1 MASIIQLILDAK
13 NNASPALKQIASD
26 LQHLDKAV
34 GTLNKIAT
42 LDLGLTGLQ
51 AAFSTIQQ
59 ITQAVA
65 DTSQAGAQYDR
76 LAKSFGNL
84 AAEHNVGGQAIVS
97 AIDEVTQGTLSYQT
111 IMQQANNA
119 MLLGVA
125 DTADE
130 FSTLAKIAVDRGRAM
145 GISME
150 YAFESIVKG
159 VGRLSPL
166 ILDNLGIVLDA
177 DKTYGEFAK
186 TLGKAA
192 DDLTDAEKRMALL
205 ERLKQEVANFDS
217 SQVLDAAGSWEK
229 FTASIANATA
239 ETGNWINK
247 NTQLPGILNAIS
259 DAIDDFSTNSSSSM
273 AAQLKEID
281 GNIEEAVK
289 KVHEFQKAK
298 ADFDEQWKN
307 ADDFGK
313 FWLSVS
319 NDSSAALNTWEE
331 KLDAL
336 VKKRTEILTGGAG
349 SSTWNMAPSMLLAP
363 EISAA
368 ETLDAEYAK
377 ISDTLVNR
385 YAKAAGLTNEKSR
398 ENIQIMIQQRGSYE
412 SAAQGIMN
420 AVTALEA
427 FKQKTIAVNNLISG
441 TLSSIEGAALQAYV
455 DSGFDSSVI
464 DSYHAINEQVKG
476 LESSLKG
483 MNEID
488 AKFYMRQV
496 AEEGSAGFKAITEYA
511 NESGKSVG
519 GVATKTKQLTKE
531 FQDLQSTVGSIVSSA
546 YSDIGGADLS
556 QFLPYQD
563 QPGEDA
569 KRIASVM
576 VEGWDSEWVD
586 YFKNKF
592 PDLFSQYMGEA
603 GGDIQAASAMLL
615 KDFQDGLR
623 PELLDKDKIKDLAK
637 RMFLADQETSKMVDE
652 IAQELAKELNITIE
666 EAQAAVGGA
675 AGIKKK
681 IPTKEEI
688 DKILGENNMTPKWK
702 MDGAREKFVE
712 AGKAAGLLDENGY
725 LFVDVAIKM
734 GASGA
739 IEGDYKLQISSFV
752 FEDKTTFISNL
763 QKATAINLLVT
774 PWLPST
780 FATDFETNVAS
791 KLPKTLAL
799 QVLPAALELE
809 RWNNFIT
816 GIEGAVNN
824 VDLTINPSM
833 STDTFEA
840 TFAPI
845 RTALAEG
852 FVTQETIDLMVFNL
866 STGLIMT
873 ILQNQDSFTPTAGL
887 VGAFIV
893 NKFNEM
899 NVGMMM
905 ASSLATQLQQ
915 AQKTFETSAE
925 NSGKVWGDAFLKM
938 VQANVPIE
946 LVRILSELV
955 TPQVQQ
961 KTKDDKSRGESEK

>member
-26 LQHLDKAV
+26 LQHLDKSV
-34 GTLNKIAT
+34 STLNKIAT

-59 ITQAVA
+59 VTQAIA

-177 DKTYGEFAK
+177 DKTYGDFAK
-186 TLGKAA
+186 SIGRTA
-192 DDLTDAEKRMALL
+192 DSLTDAEKRMALL
-205 ERLKQEVANFDS
+205 ERLKDEVQDFDS
-217 SQVLDAAGSWEK
+217 SEVMDAAGAWERL
-229 FTASIANATA
+229 AAAMENATA
-239 ETGNWINK
+239 AFGGWINRQGGDGDFLGGMADAINYAAGKYFSDDVAMIAQARQVEIEDFRKKIIEEQEKIDGYLAKRKAGK
-247 NTQLPGILNAIS
+247 NTFL
-259 DAIDDFSTNSSSSM
+259 
-273 AAQLKEID
+273 
-281 GNIEEAVK
+281 
-289 KVHEFQKAK
+289 
-298 ADFDEQWKN
+298 DEVL
-307 ADDFGK
+307 
-313 FWLSVS
+313 LSGS
-319 NDSSAALNTWEE
+319 IKLLDQYKE
-331 KLDAL
+331 KLRELTTAQMMFEVPSLGKNSNVSADMAILSAL
-336 VKKRTEILTGGAG
+336 DT
-349 SSTWNMAPSMLLAP
+349 
-363 EISAA
+363 
-368 ETLDAEYAK
+368 EYAK
-377 ISDTLVNR
+377 VSDTIVNW
-385 YAKAAGLTNEKSR
+385 YAKALDISKDAARDSINSTIALKGSWEAAAPAIAEAGNQA
-398 ENIQIMIQQRGSYE
+398 II
-412 SAAQGIMN
+412 AAQN
-420 AVTALEA
+420 LQRATALINS
-427 FKQKTIAVNNLISG
+427 TIG
-441 TLSSIEGAALQAYV
+441 SIESAALQAFV

-464 DSYHAINEQVKG
+464 ESYRAINSQVTM
-476 LESSLKG
+476 LEDSLEG

-496 AEEGSAGFKAITEYA
+496 AEEGAAGFKAITEYA
-511 NESGKSVG
+511 NESGKSIG

-556 QFLPYQD
+556 EFLPYQD

-603 GGDIQAASAMLL
+603 GGDIQAASALLL

-623 PELLDKDKIKDLAK
+623 PELLDKGKIKELAK

-725 LFVDVAIKM
+725 LFVDVAVKM
-734 GASGA
+734 GTSGA
-739 IEGDYKLQISSFV
+739 IEGDYKLQISSFT
-752 FEDKTTFISNL
+752 FEDKKTLIENL
-763 QKATAINLLVT
+763 QKATAINLLFT

-780 FATDFETNVAS
+780 FATDFENNVAS
-791 KLPKTLAL
+791 KLPKTMAL
-799 QVLPAALELE
+799 QVVPAALEIE

-816 GIEGAVNN
+816 GLEGAVSQ
-824 VDLTINPSM
+824 VDFTINPSM
-833 STDTFEA
+833 STDDFESL
-840 TFAPI
+840 FAPI

-852 FVTQETIDLMVFNL
+852 FVTQETLDLMVFNL
-866 STGLIMT
+866 SAGLGMT
-873 ILQNQDSFTPTAGL
+873 ILQNEDSFTPNGAL
-887 VGAFIV
+887 VAAFMI
-893 NKFNEM
+893 NKFNEL

-905 ASSLATQLQQ
+905 ANSLATQLQQ

-961 KTKDDKSRGESEK
+961 KANAEKNRGESE